1 MGNGN
6 INKEIVYLQEV
17 GPRDGLQNE
26 SRALPP
32 EDRVQLIDLLS
43 EAGLKRIQ
51 IGSFVNPRRVPQMLG
66 THLVWANIRKFPLTR
81 YSVLVLNEKGME
93 QAVACSVPHVEVFVS
108 ASQTH
113 SIKNSGAT
121 IEQAKTSAARILEL
135 ALESDIGVSAGVMCA
150 FGCYYEGAVSLETV
164 LETATEFESLNPTEI
179 VLADSPGLADP
190 KSIKRTLAAVSEIVS
205 MDRVSIHLHNT
216 RGLGLANMKAA
227 LEMGVRRFDSSVGG
241 LGGCPFI
248 PGAAGNISTE
258 ASVMLLESLGFD
270 TWSELGE
277 SRAGPR
283 DPGKDA
289 CPKNRCR
296 INGLTFSFR

>member
-6 INKEIVYLQEV
+6 VIREIVYLQEV

-66 THLVWANIRKFPLTR
+66 THLVWAKIRKSPFTR
-81 YSVLVLNEKGME
+81 YSVLILNEKGME
-93 QAVACSVPHVEVFVS
+93 QAISHCVSHVEVFVS

-121 IEQAKTSAARILEL
+121 IEQAKAAVARIVKL
-135 ALESDIGVSAGVMCA
+135 ALESEIGISVGVMCA
-150 FGCYYEGAVSLETV
+150 FGCYYEGPVSLQMV
-164 LETATEFESLNPTEI
+164 VETAAEFDSYKPTEI

-190 KSIKRTLAAVSEIVS
+190 KSIKRTLAAVSELVS

-258 ASVMLLESLGFD
+258 ASVMALESLGFD
-270 TWSELGE
+270 TGVDLGKVFLARNVLE
-277 SRAGPR
+277 KMLAR
-283 DPGKDA
+283 KVDA
-289 CPKNRCR
+289 
-296 INGLTFSFR
+296 GLTV